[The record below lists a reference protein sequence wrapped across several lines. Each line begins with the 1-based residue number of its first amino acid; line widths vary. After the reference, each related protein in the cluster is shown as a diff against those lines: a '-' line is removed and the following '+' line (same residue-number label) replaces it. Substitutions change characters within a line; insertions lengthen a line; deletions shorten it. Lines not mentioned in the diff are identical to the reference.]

1 MSVHHRSPGHSAGS
15 APLSARHLTRLFAA
29 AILGLLFALPPA
41 RASAIVPHALSVSV
55 QPTGTSCTEVLAKG
69 PSTVTRIAA
78 DRLNSVVLCAHIED
92 LATRTDQPNIAVEF
106 RTTVGTIGSSGT
118 AHYSGP
124 VFSSSAGI
132 AQISY
137 RGDGTS
143 TGTDTVL
150 VSYEPGRALAIATIE
165 ITPATGRVPAVLVA
179 IAPAVRALAPTI
191 ARPGEEYASPTT
203 GTAVAMQVRDA
214 NGLGVNGVVLAV
226 RTDRGA
232 LVANPAFAEPAA
244 SLCAGARARTI
255 TLVSAATN
263 VLAPGGALTPGTA
276 PEDPPGRIAVT
287 VEALTAALAPVALTL
302 TQAGPPA
309 AVEVRSEAGVVRARV
324 ADATGM
330 PVADGTPVRFAL
342 APTAGVLSTACT
354 VTRDGVAS
362 AIVALDAPDG
372 TVVASA
378 EHQPTGAATC
388 ASPGTR
394 QVTASTVVQAR

>member
-1 MSVHHRSPGHSAGS
+1 MSVHHRSPGHSAGA
-15 APLSARHLTRLFAA
+15 APLSARHLTCLFAA
-29 AILGLLFALPPA
+29 AILGLLFALPSA
-41 RASAIVPHALSVSV
+41 RASAIAPHALSVSV

-106 RTTVGTIGSSGT
+106 RTTVGTVGSSGT

-165 ITPATGRVPAVLVA
+165 ITAATGRVPAVLVA
-179 IAPAVRALAPTI
+179 LAPAVRAIAPTI
-191 ARPGEEYASPTT
+191 MRPGEEYASPTT
-203 GTAVAMQVRDA
+203 GTAVGLQVRDA

-232 LVANPAFAEPAA
+232 LVANPALAEPTA

-263 VLAPGGALTPGTA
+263 VLAPGGAPTPGTA
-276 PEDPPGRIAVT
+276 DFVVCASPEDPPGRIAVT
-287 VEALTAALAPVALTL
+287 VEALTAVLAPVALTL

-309 AVEVRSEAGVVRARV
+309 AVEVRSEAGLVRAR
-324 ADATGM
+324 TGGRGA
-330 PVADGTPVRFAL
+330 VDGLHSHA
-342 APTAGVLSTACT
+342 
-354 VTRDGVAS
+354 
-362 AIVALDAPDG
+362 
-372 TVVASA
+372 
-378 EHQPTGAATC
+378 
-388 ASPGTR
+388 
-394 QVTASTVVQAR
+394 